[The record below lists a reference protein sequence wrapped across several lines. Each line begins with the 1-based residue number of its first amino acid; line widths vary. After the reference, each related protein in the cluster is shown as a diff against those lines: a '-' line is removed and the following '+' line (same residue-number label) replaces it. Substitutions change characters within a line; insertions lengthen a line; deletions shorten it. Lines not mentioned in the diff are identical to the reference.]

1 MRPMLKTVVRAA
13 LRLLNRDDHR
23 MTKGRT
29 EVQGIRAPVLQ
40 GILPIKGSQV
50 PTDVIAGLTL
60 AALAIPEVMGYTKI
74 AGTPVITGLY
84 TILIPMALFAFFGSS
99 RHLVVGADSATA
111 AILAGTLS
119 RMAAQGSAEWL
130 ALAGVLALLSAA
142 FLIIARIISLGFLAD
157 FLSRTV
163 LVGFLTGVGV
173 QVAIGEISGMFG
185 LPGGGHGAIHKI
197 INDLQ
202 QIGQTNFYVLAISIA
217 VIVLIVGSKK
227 VSEKIPGALIAVVCA
242 IVASSVFDLEAHGV
256 HLLGYIPGGLP
267 KIGPPDVHWDKGL
280 VLKLLPTAFSMFI
293 VILTQ
298 SAATSRAYAA
308 HYNERFSEDV
318 DLTGLSLANIG
329 AALSGTF
336 VVNGSPTK
344 TQMVVSAGGRS
355 QLAQI
360 TTSLVVLLVLLFLTG
375 PLANLPNA
383 VLSAVV
389 FLIGVELID
398 FKGMRK
404 IWIQR
409 PPEFWVALITTLVV
423 IFIGVEEGIILAMVL
438 SLIEHV
444 RRSYRSK
451 NVIISSDKKGGWR
464 ILPVTAPE
472 QVRPGLLVYRF
483 AHTMYYANA
492 QQLSEQVID
501 LASRAQPPL
510 VWFCIDA
517 SAVADVDFTAA
528 STLRDIHGI
537 LKRQGIR
544 LVFYQVIDLV
554 KAELDRY
561 ELTGL
566 FGKDAFYGT
575 IDEVVSAYDKRSTG
589 NIAEN

>member
-1 MRPMLKTVVRAA
+1 MT
-13 LRLLNRDDHR
+13 RDK
-23 MTKGRT
+23 MESQSIRT
-29 EVQGIRAPVLQ
+29 PVLQ
-40 GILPIKGSQV
+40 GILPIKWSQA
-50 PTDVIAGLTL
+50 PTDIIAGLTL

-74 AGTPVITGLY
+74 AGVPVITGLY
-84 TILIPMALFAFFGSS
+84 TILIPMTLFAFFGSS

-111 AILAGTLS
+111 AILAGTLAG
-119 RMAAQGSAEWL
+119 MAASGTAEWL
-130 ALAGVLALLSAA
+130 TLAEVLALLSAV
-142 FLIIARIISLGFLAD
+142 FLIIARIIRLGFLAD

-173 QVAIGEISGMFG
+173 QVAVGEISGMFG
-185 LPGGGHGAIHKI
+185 LPEGGQGSIHKI

-202 QIGQTNFYVLAISIA
+202 QIGQTNFYALAISIT
-217 VIVLIVGSKK
+217 VLVLIVGSRNI
-227 VSEKIPGALIAVVCA
+227 SGKIPGALISVIGA
-242 IVASSVFDLEAHGV
+242 IAASSRFNLEAHGV
-256 HLLGYIPGGLP
+256 HLLGKIPSGLP
-267 KIGPPDVHWDKGL
+267 KITLPDVHWERGL
-280 VLKLLPTAFSMFI
+280 VLRLLPTAFSMFI

-298 SAATSRAYAA
+298 SAATSRAYAVRF
-308 HYNERFSEDV
+308 NERFSEDV
-318 DLTGLSLANIG
+318 DLIGLSLANVG

-355 QLAQI
+355 QLAQM
-360 TTSLVVLLVLLFLTG
+360 TTSLIVLLVLLFLTG
-375 PLANLPNA
+375 PLANMPNA
-383 VLSAVV
+383 ALSAVV

-398 FKGMRK
+398 VKGMSK

-409 PPEFWVALITTLVV
+409 PSEFWVALITALVV
-423 IFIGVEEGIILAMVL
+423 IFVGVEQGIILAMVL

-451 NVIISSDKKGGWR
+451 NDIVVPDKSGGWR
-464 ILPVTAPE
+464 LLPVTAPE
-472 QVRPGLLVYRF
+472 QMRPGLLVYRF

-492 QQLSEQVID
+492 QQLSEQVIG
-501 LASRAQPPL
+501 LSNRAQPPL

-537 LKRQGIR
+537 LKRQGVR
-544 LVFYQVIDLV
+544 LVFCQVIDLV

-561 ELTGL
+561 ELTDL
-566 FGKDAFYGT
+566 LGKDAFYGT
-575 IDEVVSAYDKRSTG
+575 IHEVVSAYDKAR
-589 NIAEN
+589 E